1 MNILEAI
8 VDWFTD
14 ENAGRMFLAPAILVL
29 LVFTVFPFF
38 FTIFLS
44 FSNVSLVGGLSIN
57 LEGVQNWARLLNDGR
72 FWNSISNIAVFV
84 SLGVVCEY
92 LLGLGLAM
100 LLRQKIPGSEFF
112 RILFLMPMSIT
123 PLAVGY
129 MFRML
134 YHPSRGV
141 FNHLLSSLGLPTI
154 NFLGDPKLAM
164 FFVIATDIWHW
175 TPLIFLLLTA
185 GLQGIPESYLEAAQ
199 IDGANAWERFRY
211 IIFPQLIPTSIA
223 AILLRSIEASKFM
236 DKLYILTGGGPGI
249 STETPTLF
257 AYLSGLNNFDLAYGA
272 TIAMAFFVLVL
283 VFFILTFLVISWF
296 GLTALGRA

>member
-1 MNILEAI
+1 MEAI

>member
-1 MNILEAI
+1 MRAI
-8 VDWFTD
+8 INWFTD
-14 ENAGRMFLAPAILVL
+14 ENAGRIFMAPAVIVL
-29 LVFTVFPFF
+29 LIFTVFPFL

-57 LEGVQNWARLLNDGR
+57 FEGIQNWVRLLHDGR
-72 FWNSISNIAVFV
+72 FWNSISNIALFV
-84 SLGVVCEY
+84 SLGVVLEY
-92 LLGLGLAM
+92 ILGLSLAM
-100 LLRQKIPGSEFF
+100 LLRQKIPGREFF
-112 RILFLMPMSIT
+112 RILFLMPISIT

-141 FNHLLSSLGLPTI
+141 FNNILSSIGLPTI
-154 NFLGDPKLAM
+154 NFLGDPDLAM
-164 FFVIATDIWHW
+164 FFVIATDVWHW

-199 IDGANAWERFRY
+199 IDGANSWQRFRY

-283 VFFILTFLVISWF
+283 VFFILTFLVITWF
-296 GLTALGRA
+296 GLTKLGRA